1 MAQIFVGTQSMVT
14 DVYPMKQQSQF
25 VNTLEDNICERGAMN
40 KLISD
45 SAKVEISQQVHNL
58 LHHLYISAWQS
69 EPYHQHQNLAENRW
83 ETVKRTTNTLLDR
96 SGSPAST

>member
-25 VNTLEDNICERGAMN
+25 VNTLEDNFRERGAMN

-45 SAKVEISQQVHNL
+45 SAKVEIIQ
-58 LHHLYISAWQS
+58 
-69 EPYHQHQNLAENRW
+69 
-83 ETVKRTTNTLLDR
+83 
-96 SGSPAST
+96 